1 MPDTELDEFLNI
13 WFSDTVLIDPDN
25 DTDEDD

>member
-13 WFSDTVLIDPDN
+13 WFSDTVLVDPD